1 MVDEVIELE
10 IKHVLLFVI
19 VAFLLYLIGGCRC
32 GDGFISISDK
42 LILSD
47 CPITPE
53 ISDSACIKKIDELN
67 DNCCNDGNCEFKY
80 PTKCNESCKQI
91 IQDILTSCSTSSN
104 FDVIKQMACNSCKT
118 PVDNC
123 PPRVNCTPNSKPPET
138 CPPNQAPCPKNGICP
153 KTWKV

>member
-53 ISDSACIKKIDELN
+53 ISESACMKKTNEAEDECCQDN
-67 DNCCNDGNCEFKY
+67 DNCPNGYPLNCNQ
-80 PTKCNESCKQI
+80 KCKTQ
-91 IQDILTSCSTSSN
+91 IQDMLTSCSTNSD
-104 FDVIKQMACNSCKT
+104 FDVIKQMVCNSCKT

-123 PPRVNCTPNSKPPET
+123 PPRNL
-138 CPPNQAPCPKNGICP
+138 
-153 KTWKV
+153 